1 MKQIKQYDDVP
12 FASWVSEFIGSA
24 SKKLKVYP
32 FLNWDRIIL
41 IILSE
46 SDHIL
51 FGLVQAG
58 LL

>member
-32 FLNWDRIIL
+32 FKNGI
-41 IILSE
+41 E
-46 SDHIL
+46 L
-51 FGLVQAG
+51 F
-58 LL
+58 

>member
-32 FLNWDRIIL
+32 FKWDRIIL

>member
-32 FLNWDRIIL
+32 FFFKLGQNY
-41 IILSE
+41 
-46 SDHIL
+46 
-51 FGLVQAG
+51 FNNTQ
-58 LL
+58 